1 MDGWV
6 AQGRARRLKISQRWL
21 RARIDL
27 AMRVFRVWFARRPR
41 TPIEL
46 LAFRPLHGGA
56 ALYVADVD
64 ERRFVFV
71 TGTNA
76 ACLLATYPVGERP
89 SAREEAASG
98 GV

>member
-1 MDGWV
+1 M
-6 AQGRARRLKISQRWL
+6 
-21 RARIDL
+21 
-27 AMRVFRVWFARRPR
+27 
-41 TPIEL
+41 PIEL

-64 ERRFVFV
+64 ARRFVFV